1 MTESSNFIFNEI
13 DKDLSE
19 GVYTIDELC
28 TRFPPEPN
36 GYLHIGHAKAICI
49 NFSVKEKYK
58 AKTNLRFDDTNPSK
72 EDTEYT
78 NAIKRDIEWL
88 GFKWDNLCYA
98 SDYFDKMYDYA
109 LELIRKGLAYVDDQT
124 AEQIKQN
131 RGTLTQK
138 GIPSPYRER
147 SIDENLELFENMKNG
162 LYEAGSKVLR
172 AKIDMASPNINMRDP
187 VLYRILNEKHH
198 RTADKWVIYPMY
210 DYAHPIEDAIEGV
223 THSLCSLEFEDHRPF
238 YNWLLDNLDDYKK
251 KRPRQI
257 EFARLNLSRT
267 VMSKRYLKQLIDEG
281 ITTGWDDPR
290 MPTLSGLRRRGVTP
304 MAIRNFCAESGV
316 AKSNSVIDKAQFE
329 YFIREDLMNTA
340 VRVMAVLDPLK
351 LTIVNY
357 PEGKT
362 EILDI
367 PYRMDDENSATRKVV
382 FSRSLYIERSDFE
395 EEPPKKFF
403 RLYPGNEV
411 RLMGAYFVK
420 CIDYIKDENGRITEV
435 LCTYDP
441 KTKSGSGFNERKVK
455 GTIHWVEI
463 SSAVEATAMLY
474 DELLISDDAN
484 KSFMERI
491 NKDSVTRVKAYIEQS
506 VASAQPKD
514 KFQFVRNGFFCVDT
528 DSCNGN
534 LIFNKTVGLKSGF
547 KPQKQQ
553 T

>member
-534 LIFNKTVGLKSGF
+534 LIFNKTDELKSGF